1 MGDLKKRY
9 ADGRVDGLS
18 DLNYELLD
26 VQLRPLYTWIHVN
39 LNGMWSGLP
48 THLSS
53 HSLDD

>member
-39 LNGMWSGLP
+39 LNGMWAGLP